1 MSKKVL
7 FLAPT
12 GLDIYKDVICALE
25 EAQYQ
30 VDFVSSSIVPN
41 NPFKPY
47 SLVETSEEKVRAFL
61 EEVTRFW
68 KEKLETAQYHKDYD
82 FFFTIDGLMVCDYLF
97 EELRKRNKNI
107 LFKLYLY
114 DKIDYACK
122 VKRFFKYYND
132 IFSFD
137 FGDCEQYGLK
147 HLPIYWVP
155 SPTSN
160 IKKFDIFGMASYSSH
175 KNDRAP
181 LFRQIRSISKDL
193 HLKSYIKLYTPID
206 NPLIF
211 FIKNIIKKLIKHP
224 TYIPFSDIYSGLVT
238 NKSFAP
244 DLFREFIYSSDVVL
258 DTHVFYQDGLTARFM
273 WALGAE
279 KKIITTNKAITRY
292 PFYNKNQ
299 FYILEQNKDEEESEL
314 RHFLQNTFVM
324 PEDERIIIKDYR
336 IDNWLKSILNCI

>member
-12 GLDIYKDVICALE
+12 GLDIYRDVIHALE
-25 EAQYQ
+25 KASYQ
-30 VDFVSSSIVPN
+30 VDFVSSGTIPN

-47 SLVETSEEKVRAFL
+47 SLVDISEEEVFVFL

-68 KEKLETAQYHKDYD
+68 KELLESPKYHKIYDY
-82 FFFTIDGLMVCDYLF
+82 FFTIDGLMVCDYLF
-97 EELRKRNKNI
+97 EELRKRNNKV
-107 LFKLYLY
+107 LCKLYLY

-122 VKRFFKYYND
+122 VERFFKYYND

-155 SPTSN
+155 GPVSAP
-160 IKKFDIFGMASYSSH
+160 KEYDIFGMASYSSH

-181 LFRQIRSISKDL
+181 LFRQIRSLSDDL
-193 HLKSYIKLYTPID
+193 RLKSFIKLYAPIG
-206 NPLIF
+206 NPFFF
-211 FIKNIIKKLIKHP
+211 FIKNCLKMLIKHP
-224 TYIPFSDIYSGLVT
+224 TYIPFSDLFSGLVT
-238 NKSFAP
+238 NKSLTP
-244 DLFREFIYSSDVVL
+244 NLFRELVYSSDVVL
-258 DTHVFYQDGLTARFM
+258 DTHVSYQDGLTARFM

-279 KKIITTNKAITRY
+279 KKIITTNKSITRY

-299 FYILEQNKDEEESEL
+299 FYILDMNYDLDIEDI
-314 RHFLQNTFVM
+314 RHFILNPFVM
-324 PEDERIIIKDYR
+324 LDTEREFIKAYR
-336 IDNWLKSILNCI
+336 IDNWLKTVFN